1 MINKLY
7 NPTVFGTVIF
17 AGLIVFIFSF
27 SCIKQTENLYERSFY
42 IMGSKFSYKLYCKS
56 RNICNDAVVESQRR
70 LRDIDYI
77 FSNYR
82 DDSVLSRVNSKAGI
96 KPVKVPQE
104 FIDLTSSSIKYS
116 KLTDG
121 AFDISV
127 GYLFDIWKAR
137 AKKDSLP
144 TYEQISD
151 ALRCTGYEKIEI
163 NKAENTVFF
172 KSDCLRLDYGAIG
185 KGYAVD
191 QVAEILKAYGIKN
204 FLLNFG
210 GNILAL
216 GNRKDAEGWDVGI
229 QDPFHKDKVLTEVN
243 VSGVGIATSG
253 DYEKYFVISGKK
265 YSHVINPVEGFP
277 AEGLSS
283 VVVFVG
289 SAEEADVLST
299 AFSVMGLEKTKN
311 YIKNNNSE
319 VAVIMVEGDI
329 SNKNIYKSQKFR
341 TLEKSLKLK

>member
-7 NPTVFGTVIF
+7 NSTVLRAVIL
-17 AGLIVFIFSF
+17 AVLMVFTSSF
-27 SCIKQTENLYERSFY
+27 SYIKQTESLYERSFY

-56 RNICNDAVVESQRR
+56 RNICNDAVVESQKR

-96 KPVKVPQE
+96 EPVKVPQE

-116 KLTDG
+116 KQTDG
-121 AFDISV
+121 TFDISV

-137 AKKDSLP
+137 SKKDSLP

-151 ALRCTGYEKIEI
+151 ALRCTGYEKIEV
-163 NKAENTVFF
+163 NKEENTVFF
-172 KSDCLRLDYGAIG
+172 KSDCLKLDYGAIG

-191 QVAEILKAYGIKN
+191 QVAEILKTYGIKN

-216 GNRKDAEGWDVGI
+216 GNRKDTEGWDVGI
-229 QDPFHKDKVLTEVN
+229 RDPFHQGKILTEVN

-265 YSHVINPVEGFP
+265 YSHIINPVEGYP
-277 AEGLSS
+277 AEGFSS
-283 VVVFVG
+283 VVVLVS
-289 SAEEADVLST
+289 SAEAADVLST
-299 AFSVMGLEKTKN
+299 AFSVMGLEGTKN
-311 YIKNNNSE
+311 YIKNNSE
-319 VAVIMVEGDI
+319 VAVIMVEGDV
-329 SNKNIYKSQKFR
+329 SNKNIYKSQRFR
-341 TLEKSLKLK
+341 TLEKFLKQ

>member
-1 MINKLY
+1 M
-7 NPTVFGTVIF
+7 VFMAVTF
-17 AGLIVFIFSF
+17 AVLMVFLSFF
-27 SCIKQTENLYERSFY
+27 SCIKQTESLLYERSFY
-42 IMGSKFSYKLYCKS
+42 NMGSKFSYKLYCKN
-56 RNICNDAVVESQRR
+56 RYICSDAVTESQKR

-104 FIDLTSSSIKYS
+104 FIDLTSSSVKYS

-127 GYLFDIWKAR
+127 GYLFDIWKAKR
-137 AKKDSLP
+137 DGLL

-172 KSDCLRLDYGAIG
+172 KSDCLKLDYGAIG

-191 QVAEILKAYGIKN
+191 QVAEILKAYGIKD

-216 GNRKDAEGWDVGI
+216 GNRKDAKGWDVGI

-253 DYEKYFVISGKK
+253 DYEKYFVIGGRK
-265 YSHVINPVEGFP
+265 YSHIIDPVEGFP
-277 AEGLSS
+277 VEGLSS
-283 VVVFVG
+283 VVVLAG
-289 SAEEADVLST
+289 SAEAADVLST
-299 AFSVMGLEKTKN
+299 AFSVMGVERTKN
-311 YIKNNNSE
+311 YIKNNNE
-319 VAVIMVEGDI
+319 IAVIMVEGDI
-329 SNKNIYKSQKFR
+329 SNKNIYRSQRFR